1 MKKGRNCQST
11 FRPFFIVPSP
21 NHHIVEFL
29 AYLQKEKRGSV
40 HTLRCYRS
48 DLNQLVR
55 FLEQHYGEFDLR
67 NVKSEWL
74 RTWVVEMMREGKAPR
89 TIHRKVSAYRTFVR
103 YAKRSGEMQSDPAES
118 VSLPKLEKRL
128 PRVVPEHAMR
138 ELFAEEVFTKDW
150 KGRRDR
156 SMIALLYETG
166 IRLSELIDLKVVDVD
181 TNRHE
186 LRVWGKGAKE
196 RRVPLLPETLT
207 SIQEHLNSRPFT
219 ADWLFISDAGRS
231 MYPSFVY
238 RRVNHYLKEV
248 STLQQCSPHVLRHT
262 FATHLL
268 NRGAELTAVKDLLG
282 HASLNSTQVYTHHSL
297 ARLKEFHQA
306 SPLDRRPLEGE

>member
-1 MKKGRNCQST
+1 M
-11 FRPFFIVPSP
+11 PSP
-21 NHHIVEFL
+21 NQHIAEFL
-29 AYLQKEKRGSV
+29 AYLEKEKRGSV

-55 FLEQHYGEFDLR
+55 FLEKNFNESDLHH
-67 NVKSEWL
+67 VKSEAL
-74 RTWVVEMMREGKAPR
+74 RTWVVEMMKEGKAPR

-103 YAKRSGEMQSDPAES
+103 YAKRSGEMQTDPAET
-118 VSLPKLEKRL
+118 VPLPKLEKRL
-128 PRVVPEHAMR
+128 PTVVSEHAMR
-138 ELFAEEVFTKDW
+138 DLFSEDVFGSDW

-156 SMIALLYETG
+156 SVLALLYETG
-166 IRLSELIDLKVVDVD
+166 IRLSELIALKVVDVD
-181 TNRHE
+181 ANRHE

-196 RRVPLLPETLT
+196 RRVPLLPETLN
-207 SIQEHLNSRPFT
+207 SIQDHLNSRPYE
-219 ADWLFISDAGRS
+219 AEWLFVSDAGRS

-248 STLQQCSPHVLRHT
+248 STLQQASPHVLRHT

-268 NRGAELTAVKDLLG
+268 NRGAELSAVKDLLG

-306 SPLDRRPLEGE
+306 SPLNSRSREGD

>member
-1 MKKGRNCQST
+1 MSSD
-11 FRPFFIVPSP
+11 FRPFFILPTT
-21 NHHIVEFL
+21 NQHIAEFL
-29 AYLQKEKRGSV
+29 AFLQKEKRGSV

-48 DLNQLVR
+48 DLNQFVR
-55 FLEQHYGEFDLR
+55 FLEHRFEVSDLH

-103 YAKRSGEMQSDPAES
+103 FAKRTGEMNHDPAES

-138 ELFAEEVFTKDW
+138 DLFDEEVFGSDW

-156 SMIALLYETG
+156 SMMALLYETG
-166 IRLSELIDLKVVDVD
+166 VRLSELIALKVVDVD
-181 TNRHE
+181 ANRQE

-196 RRVPLLPETLT
+196 RRVPLLPETLN
-207 SIQEHLNSRPFT
+207 SIQDHLNTRPY
-219 ADWLFISDAGRS
+219 DVEWLFISDAGRS

-282 HASLNSTQVYTHHSL
+282 HSSLNSTQVYTHHSL

-306 SPLDRRPLEGE
+306 SPLDKRSREGD

>member
-1 MKKGRNCQST
+1 MPST
-11 FRPFFIVPSP
+11 
-21 NHHIVEFL
+21 NQHIAEFL
-29 AYLQKEKRGSV
+29 AYLEKEKRGSV

-55 FLEQHYGEFDLR
+55 FLEKNFNEADLHH
-67 NVKSEWL
+67 VKSEAL
-74 RTWVVEMMREGKAPR
+74 RTWVVEMMKEGKAPR

-103 YAKRSGEMQSDPAES
+103 YAKRSGEMHTDPAET
-118 VSLPKLEKRL
+118 VPLPKLEKRL
-128 PRVVPEHAMR
+128 PTVVSEHAMR
-138 ELFAEEVFTKDW
+138 DLFSEDVFGSDW

-156 SMIALLYETG
+156 SVLALLYETG
-166 IRLSELIDLKVVDVD
+166 IRLSELIALKVVDVD
-181 TNRHE
+181 ANRHE

-196 RRVPLLPETLT
+196 RRVPLLPETLN
-207 SIQEHLNSRPFT
+207 SIQDHLNSRPYE
-219 ADWLFISDAGRS
+219 AEWLFVSDAGRS

-248 STLQQCSPHVLRHT
+248 STLQQASPHVLRHT

-268 NRGAELTAVKDLLG
+268 NRGAELSAVKDLLG

-306 SPLDRRPLEGE
+306 SPLNSRSREGD

>member
-1 MKKGRNCQST
+1 MSYD
-11 FRPFFIVPSP
+11 FRPFFVLPTT
-21 NHHIVEFL
+21 NQHIAEFL
-29 AYLQKEKRGSV
+29 AYLEKEKRGSV

-55 FLEQHYGEFDLR
+55 FLEKEFGEANLYR
-67 NVKSEWL
+67 VKPEAL
-74 RTWVVEMMREGKAPR
+74 RTWVVEMMKEGKAPR

-103 YAKRSGEMQSDPAES
+103 HAKRAGEMQNDPAES
-118 VSLPKLEKRL
+118 VPLPKLEKRL
-128 PRVVPEHAMR
+128 PTVVPEHAMR
-138 ELFAEEVFTKDW
+138 DLFSEEVFSADW

-156 SMIALLYETG
+156 SVLALLYETG
-166 IRLSELIDLKVVDVD
+166 IRLSELIALKVVDVD
-181 TNRHE
+181 ANRHE

-196 RRVPLLPETLT
+196 RRVPLLPETLN
-207 SIQEHLNSRPFT
+207 SIQDHLNTRPYD
-219 ADWLFISDAGRS
+219 AEWLFVSDAGRS

-248 STLQQCSPHVLRHT
+248 STLQQASPHVLRHT

-268 NRGAELTAVKDLLG
+268 NRGAELAAVKDLLG

-306 SPLDRRPLEGE
+306 SPLNSRSGEGD